1 MNCLAW
7 NSSRA
12 NEFCLGC
19 SNGCI
24 HFCTIVEQTN
34 DTNVRLQVVNG
45 YVPSSIS
52 EHAKVPCEI
61 TSCV

>member
-24 HFCTIVEQTN
+24 RFCTIVEQTN